1 MEIRPWCETC
11 KCIIHAMGKTLFLCF
26 STFQPDDNL
35 SAENRAGPS
44 YGSNPSPLWADTTL
58 VYNTPSPINKQS
70 SVPASAEPSLNI
82 TSQQRSTPSSQAVKV
97 DGLQGLWKSLQQRT
111 ISEKAATN
119 ILQSWSDGMQKN
131 INCTSSSGLTFVVND
146 RLIPT
151 IHL

>member
-1 MEIRPWCETC
+1 
-11 KCIIHAMGKTLFLCF
+11 MGKTIYLCF

-44 YGSNPSPLWADTTL
+44 YGSNPSPLWVDTTL

-97 DGLQGLWKSLQQRT
+97 DGLQGLWKSL
-111 ISEKAATN
+111 
-119 ILQSWSDGMQKN
+119 
-131 INCTSSSGLTFVVND
+131 
-146 RLIPT
+146 
-151 IHL
+151 